1 MLGRAGA
8 GGCRGSGPLPPQLGG
23 LPLAATRAGGS
34 GGGRR
39 ERGRRRREGT
49 VRPGR
54 RVRPGGR
61 AAAAR
66 PGRASGAP
74 FAVRAS
80 DEEQAAGDD
89 APGRRGARPPQPPP
103 PLHRPPPCFVTPLPR
118 PQPENSLQVAR
129 ELGRGRRGGLVSG
142 TVALCGRIA
151 HGRERPSPEALYPR
165 KLCRTAR
172 PRRGR
177 PGKGK
182 AGARKLAW
190 GSC

>member
-1 MLGRAGA
+1 M
-8 GGCRGSGPLPPQLGG
+8 
-23 LPLAATRAGGS
+23 AATRAGGS

-39 ERGRRRREGT
+39 GRGRRRREGT
-49 VRPGR
+49 GRPGR

-66 PGRASGAP
+66 PGRANGDPSRCARVARTRWP
-74 FAVRAS
+74 VPTRAS
-80 DEEQAAGDD
+80 GEGHGHRDSGR
-89 APGRRGARPPQPPP
+89 APPS
-103 PLHRPPPCFVTPLPR
+103 FVTPPLNAAAAGE
-118 PQPENSLQVAR
+118 QSLQVAR
-129 ELGRGRRGGLVSG
+129 KQGRGRRGGLASG

-177 PGKGK
+177 PEKGK
-182 AGARKLAW
+182 TGVRKLAW
-190 GSC
+190 RSS